1 MLLPR
6 TLSETVCAEARL
18 KDERGALRALL
29 LAMGEKGRSP
39 GLT

>member
-6 TLSETVCAEARL
+6 TLYETVCAEARL

-29 LAMGEKGRSP
+29 LAMGEKGRFP
-39 GLT
+39 GWT